1 MEETSNLQDWE
12 ILSSDSDGANSFTA
26 MDDIIRSDYFSLDP
40 NKLLHQNH
48 PKNSMDSHQMEVPFQ
63 ADESNFDLG
72 LERTELGAQ
81 ESEKEGSFLVDD
93 SKMEVGFEGIEK
105 GGSFLVDDPKME
117 VGIGEVDAIHQNSD
131 ENSDL
136 RELREEGNNEKKV
149 LIWWKLPL
157 DILKLCASRVR
168 TVWSVPIAAAFIGIL
183 MVVRRLYKMKYKSK
197 RIPFKVTFEDK
208 KAASKLL
215 LRAAHLN
222 EVVVRH
228 MPVIRS
234 PLLPSGGVTQW
245 PAFGQD

>member
-40 NKLLHQNH
+40 NKLLHHNH
-48 PKNSMDSHQMEVPFQ
+48 DSHQMEVSFE
-63 ADESNFDLG
+63 ADESKVDLC
-72 LERTELGAQ
+72 LERTDLGAQ
-81 ESEKEGSFLVDD
+81 ESEKGGSFLVDD

-105 GGSFLVDDPKME
+105 GSSFLVDDPKME
-117 VGIGEVDAIHQNSD
+117 VGIGEIDSIHQNSD

-136 RELREEGNNEKKV
+136 RELREEGNTEKKV

-157 DILKLCASRVR
+157 DILKLCASRAK

-183 MVVRRLYKMKYKSK
+183 MVGRRLYKMKHKSK

-215 LRAAHLN
+215 LRAARLN

-228 MPVIRS
+228 VPVIRS
-234 PLLPSGGVTQW
+234 TLLPAGGVTPW
-245 PAFGQD
+245 PAFGQH